1 MGCGPCLS
9 SLIPGRKGRASLR
22 SLADQAFWSTPC
34 FQVPALP
41 HLSLFPTALSCR
53 RPSPIL
59 SSWRI
64 PQITCPFYI
73 LSSLSSLRWTVLKSH
88 KEKHWEGIHR
98 DVLEWLPVSM
108 KSIWIIKA
116 FFFKKHTVGE
126 LSGCKEDVFISVCY
140 CSPYMSIWSLRKK
153 TFIFYIVSFSFFLQC
168 HGCSLRP
175 QLGLYPFP

>member
-59 SSWRI
+59 LLEGYPKLPVHFISCLLYLSWDWL
-64 PQITCPFYI
+64 Y
-73 LSSLSSLRWTVLKSH
+73 WSH
-88 KEKHWEGIHR
+88 TRKNIEKEFR